1 MAFLR
6 FVLMTCALGSCTNDF
21 DSFDPQDAVAADASD
36 GSPDVQSTDSA
47 PQEDATT
54 DAAFEAGLDA
64 GLVAYYK
71 FDETG
76 GTTCADSS
84 GNGQTATLVGNA
96 SFSPGVS
103 NNALLLSGAGQYA
116 VLPTGIVDGLTS
128 CTISVWVNLIS
139 TTTWNR
145 VFDFGTGTNAYWAL
159 TPKSGNDTLR
169 TLITIA
175 GNTQEHDVDTPT
187 FGINA
192 WHHVAVTLDGAT
204 STLFFDGSQV
214 AQGAVTLTPA
224 SLGPTTQNW
233 LGRSQF
239 TSDPYLNGQLDN
251 FRIYSRVLNGTEVA
265 ELFAARE

>member
-6 FVLMTCALGSCTNDF
+6 FVFVTCVLGSCTNDF
-21 DSFDPQDAVAADASD
+21 DSFDPADALASD
-36 GSPDVQSTDSA
+36 GSPDVAQSKDSA
-47 PQEDATT
+47 PPQDATT
-54 DAAFEAGLDA
+54 DVGADGLDA

-103 NNALLLSGAGQYA
+103 NNALLLSGSGQYA
-116 VLPTGIVDGLTS
+116 VLPTGIVNGLTS
-128 CTISVWVNLIS
+128 CSISVWVNLIS

-159 TPKSGNDTLR
+159 TPKSSYQTLR
-169 TLITIA
+169 SLISIA
-175 GNTQEHDVDTPT
+175 GTSQEQDVDTPT

-192 WHHVAVTLDGAT
+192 WHHIVVTLDGT
-204 STLFFDGSQV
+204 IGTLFFDGSQV

-224 SLGPTTQNW
+224 SLGQTNQNW

-239 TSDPYLNGQLDN
+239 ASDPYLNGQLDN
-251 FRIYSRVLNGTEVA
+251 FRIYSRVLSGNEVS
-265 ELFAARE
+265 ELFTARE